1 MLCPPQKEGDA
12 LKLPD
17 CVSVLDVTQNE
28 KMQMM
33 REVLEEQ
40 FGKVQSEGNT
50 PIWRVVLPTDVQ
62 FEVDTNTWEVRCQDD
77 VLAAAVAETI
87 EMVNQIV
94 FSVCLKFQNSGGFF
108 CK

>member
-40 FGKVQSEGNT
+40 FGKVHLE
-50 PIWRVVLPTDVQ
+50 
-62 FEVDTNTWEVRCQDD
+62 
-77 VLAAAVAETI
+77 
-87 EMVNQIV
+87 
-94 FSVCLKFQNSGGFF
+94 SGAPDGRAI
-108 CK
+108 